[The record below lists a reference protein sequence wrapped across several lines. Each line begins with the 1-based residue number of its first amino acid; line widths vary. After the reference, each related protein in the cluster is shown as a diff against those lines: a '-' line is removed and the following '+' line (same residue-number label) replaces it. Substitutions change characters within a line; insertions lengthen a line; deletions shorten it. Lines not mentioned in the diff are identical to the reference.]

1 MNQNQ
6 EVNKFYLI
14 EKGIIQA
21 SNSEKNIK
29 IFEKGNSFGE
39 FFILNEQKSTYTF
52 KCISKEA
59 ILYELSSNYFL
70 ELLTEQSI
78 NDYIKQK
85 MTLEDYNL
93 SLNDLYYLSYL
104 GRGRFG
110 NVCLVHNEIF
120 FYSIKAISKLTAK
133 RQKFGF
139 NYIIII
145 FIKNT

>member
-1 MNQNQ
+1 MNKK
-6 EVNKFYLI
+6 VHLYLNVYL
-14 EKGIIQA
+14 KRQYYMNYQVII
-21 SNSEKNIK
+21 
-29 IFEKGNSFGE
+29 
-39 FFILNEQKSTYTF
+39 
-52 KCISKEA
+52 
-59 ILYELSSNYFL
+59 FL

-120 FYSIKAISKLTAK
+120 FYVIKAISKLTVK

-139 NYIIII
+139 KYILYEKNKFNYLKL
-145 FIKNT
+145 IKH